1 LSESQARTQLVDV
14 QKQSAAEMERLLP
27 TMEKAA
33 TAIGPE
39 SVARVAAWRN
49 ELQRTRL
56 VVDDVA
62 VAINTKVEGAFAQ
75 MFESLATGAATAS
88 EAFSQ
93 FARSV
98 LQAIAQIAAQK
109 LAQSLFSTAGGAG
122 GAGGGG
128 GGGLGGFVSALFAA
142 GFARGGYVSGPGT
155 STSDSIP
162 ARLSAGEYVVRAAA
176 VRRVGV
182 GLLESINGMA
192 RGPRVHQGRL
202 AFADG
207 GLVPQAAAQAQVN
220 QSVRIVNSVD
230 PGLIHDQ
237 LQTPAGERVIVNVI
251 GRNSRAIRAALG
263 N

>member
-1 LSESQARTQLVDV
+1 
-14 QKQSAAEMERLLP
+14 
-27 TMEKAA
+27 
-33 TAIGPE
+33 
-39 SVARVAAWRN
+39 
-49 ELQRTRL
+49 
-56 VVDDVA
+56 
-62 VAINTKVEGAFAQ
+62 

-93 FARSV
+93 FASSV

-109 LAQSLFSTAGGAG
+109 LAQSLFSTGGGAG
-122 GAGGGG
+122 GAG

-192 RGPRVHQGRL
+192 RGPRVHRGRL

-207 GLVPQAAAQAQVN
+207 GLVPQVAAQPQVN

-263 N
+263 A